1 MSALHHCLSLVLV
14 LCTFTSLLWC
24 FITAITLP
32 RLLIVLI
39 LIAAWVSLR
48 SSSDKGSKAL
58 TSTPDLIR
66 CQLTNSRRSR
76 SRSRSHLH
84 ALQLQLPRN
93 SGVPSSAHAA
103 QEKELDDFG
112 PSLASPSST
121 PKKRLLHVKFVPK
134 AKPAP
139 VRSQTTPLPKYQI
152 GDERTDY
159 NGERYRLDG
168 DGVERRLCLV
178 REMRMQHSM
187 TSDASWTQEVIV
199 ERWIANVEDPAS
211 QVTSEEEECEK
222 ASETASRRNAS
233 GQHSDEQATPTKTG
247 PSLIQG
253 VGGPSHSSLHSMVSH
268 LFPSHPNG
276 RLRILALPPR
286 RWTVIRAARII
297 EDEASVKR
305 ERDRR
310 RQGSVRLGGEAVAP
324 EEEGERRAAERSCLT
339 SSTPRAWAI
348 EKDLNLPRTSYHSE
362 AFDTPATPS
371 STMTLGSFALDAPS
385 PTTHAQPFV
394 WSAAVTSDPPP
405 PMQQE
410 PIAHPSVSG
419 EVEYGT
425 MPNALVAFTPRA
437 LPSFSPPRS
446 GLAAPPPPP
455 TQTETIQDLG
465 VWWSTPATFG
475 AVASTPLL
483 PKSRRK
489 GKGKGKG
496 KGKCSTTGASLLAQA
511 EALA

>member
-1 MSALHHCLSLVLV
+1 MSAVHHYLSLVLV
-14 LCTFTSLLWC
+14 FCTFMSLLWC
-24 FITAITLP
+24 FIMAITLP
-32 RLLIVLI
+32 RLFIL

-84 ALQLQLPRN
+84 AVQLQLPRN

-112 PSLASPSST
+112 PSLTSPSST
-121 PKKRLLHVKFVPK
+121 PQKRRLNVKFVPK

-139 VRSQTTPLPKYQI
+139 VRSKTTPLPKYQI

-187 TSDASWTQEVIV
+187 TSDASWTQEV
-199 ERWIANVEDPAS
+199 
-211 QVTSEEEECEK
+211 TSEEEECEK

-233 GQHSDEQATPTKTG
+233 GQHSDEQVTPTKTG
-247 PSLIQG
+247 PSSIQG
-253 VGGPSHSSLHSMVSH
+253 VGVPSHSSLHSMVSH

-339 SSTPRAWAI
+339 SSTPRARAI

-362 AFDTPATPS
+362 ALDNPATPS
-371 STMTLGSFALDAPS
+371 STITLGSFALDAPS

-394 WSAAVTSDPPP
+394 RSAAVTSDPPS

-410 PIAHPSVSG
+410 PIAHPFVSG

-425 MPNALVAFTPRA
+425 MPNALVAFTPHA

-455 TQTETIQDLG
+455 TRTETIQDLG
-465 VWWSTPATFG
+465 AWWSTPATFG

-496 KGKCSTTGASLLAQA
+496 KGKSSTTGASLLAQA